1 MPSLIVTSGALTGQV
16 FSFSDTAVVG
26 RGQFSEIRLNDATVS
41 RRHAL
46 IRRVNS
52 DYELTDQDSANGT
65 RHRGKRIATPTLISD
80 GDELEFGE
88 VKTVFRSVASTHDSL
103 PSIERVDESA
113 GRNGGGSAAMDAE
126 RPAEARDGGNA
137 PKPTIGVRTAP
148 LTTSAPAQSA
158 VAPGLRELLARLK
171 LLCDVGAL
179 ARREEPLREQLA
191 RALDALLAAF
201 PLTRCAAIYVSDA
214 ASEHLAMIA
223 QRSRANAAM
232 PDLAHADAFLR
243 EALRHEAGIAVLDA
257 ASRDALSARLHN
269 AQLPAAVLGMPIRVG
284 NQVLGGLYLDSTD
297 ATHAWRAGDQEL
309 FVGVAGQ
316 LGWLIT
322 TQRGQS
328 SERAIEAHDLALARR
343 IQQRFLPQS
352 APDIGGYRI
361 AESYAAA
368 RVIGGDYFDFFNY
381 RDGRAGVVI
390 ADVSGKSVSGALYMA
405 RLSVQVRALARH
417 MSGPTELLGGLNRK
431 LYQELEPGMFVTM
444 LAAALDA
451 EHGVLEFS
459 CAGHP
464 PPLLRQPDGRVSE
477 LAAPGALPLGA
488 MNDAQFA
495 LHTATLAPGA
505 SMLLYTD
512 GLDEAHNEKQELFGK
527 ARVLESLARKEGAQE
542 ILDCLL
548 TDLARFTSG
557 EAQSD
562 DLTLIVISRNK

>member
-1 MPSLIVTSGALTGQV
+1 MRPHRHATAWFVPNFGAMPSLIVTSGALTGQV

-26 RGQFSEIRLNDATVS
+26 RGQFSDIRLNDTTVS

-46 IRRVNS
+46 IRTVGS

-65 RHRGKRIATPTLISD
+65 RYRGTRIAAPVLIHD

-88 VKTVFRSVASTHDSL
+88 VKTVFRSAASARDSL
-103 PSIERVDESA
+103 PSIRPPAEVAD
-113 GRNGGGSAAMDAE
+113 GREGSKPTRSGRTGTTADSTSAAA
-126 RPAEARDGGNA
+126 A
-137 PKPTIGVRTAP
+137 
-148 LTTSAPAQSA
+148 APAAS
-158 VAPGLRELLARLK
+158 PGLRELLSRLK
-171 LLCDVGAL
+171 LFCDIGAL
-179 ARREEPLREQLA
+179 ARREEPLRDQLA
-191 RALDALLAAF
+191 RALEALLAAF
-201 PLTRCAAIYVSDA
+201 PRARCAAVYASDA
-214 ASEHLAMIA
+214 ASEHLAPIA
-223 QRSRANAAM
+223 QRSRSNPP
-232 PDLAHADAFLR
+232 PDLPHVDAFLR
-243 EALRHEAGIAVLDA
+243 EAVHHETGIAVLDA
-257 ASRDALSARLHN
+257 AGREALAARL
-269 AQLPAAVLGMPIRVG
+269 QTPELPLAVLGMPIRVG
-284 NQVLGGLYLDSTD
+284 AQVLGALYLDSTD
-297 ATHAWRAGDQEL
+297 AAHAWRAGDQEL
-309 FVGVAGQ
+309 FLGVAGQ
-316 LGWLIT
+316 LGWLIA

-328 SERAIEAHDLALARR
+328 SERAIETHDLALARR

-352 APDIGGYRI
+352 VPDIGGYRI

-381 RDGRAGVVI
+381 RDGRAGIVI

-417 MSGPTELLGGLNRK
+417 MSGPTELLTALNRK

-464 PPLLRQPDGRVSE
+464 PPLLRIPDGRVQE

-488 MNDAQFA
+488 MNDAQFP
-495 LHTATLAPGA
+495 LHKATLLPGS
-505 SMLLYTD
+505 SMLFYTD

-527 ARVLESLARKEGAQE
+527 VRVMESLARKENAQE

-548 TDLARFTSG
+548 TDLARFTAG

-562 DLTLIVISRNK
+562 DLTLIVVSRNK